1 MCSRLDFSKAK
12 LQIESWTPSVGVVR
26 FFAPVTVCTPTKDA
40 RGLLW
45 DVAQVDGIR
54 RIYAAP
60 MGTHD
65 YRWMD
70 VEVLE

>member
-12 LQIESWTPSVGVVR
+12 QQVESWTPCVGVFR
-26 FFAPVTVCTPTKDA
+26 SFAPVRVATPTKDA

-45 DVAQVDGIR
+45 DVAMVDGTS

-60 MGTHD
+60 MGTTD
-65 YRWMD
+65 YRWLE